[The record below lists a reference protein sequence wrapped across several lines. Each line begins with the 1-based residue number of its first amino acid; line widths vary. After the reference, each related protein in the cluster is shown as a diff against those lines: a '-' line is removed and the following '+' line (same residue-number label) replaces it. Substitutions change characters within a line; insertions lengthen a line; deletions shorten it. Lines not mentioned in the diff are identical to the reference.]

1 MYKRQRTDYCFED
14 WQQYLRKLNAHIE
27 GYMNK
32 PAVKTRLLEAYKD
45 RQSVCNELNKL
56 HTDSE
61 CILNEMNRQ
70 LESYAYYFP
79 FNGGYLRDRGSCNS
93 PRYMLIINNPPPKNY
108 WYASSTVAD
117 MIDES
122 DFDIDERKSI
132 TARTGMPF
140 EEWIELQQ
148 KRSHTLC
155 HVDEIRNM
163 CAALGNCAVSEVG
176 ELFYICYYIPFDY
189 QRKQPMIENEVK
201 KMDQLWAGWLRKKIR
216 LIQPKTV
223 IAVSHRALKS
233 LCSFV
238 LSKDKFVIELQRL
251 FDPSTS
257 LQQQTML
264 KNPLVSFP
272 FVRSSFSYP
281 SPFSGQTLSQE
292 FNLCFV
298 PSPFDVTTVNN
309 AVNAPLYKQLCES
322 LKRYQ
327 QSLHIDDA
335 VQFIMQTK
343 QEVDKKKEEDVVAE
357 PEHKKLGVSAST
369 KKKKKDAI
377 VITDFFKKKPNNV
390 NQTQ

>member
-1 MYKRQRTDYCFED
+1 M
-14 WQQYLRKLNAHIE
+14 
-27 GYMNK
+27 
-32 PAVKTRLLEAYKD
+32 
-45 RQSVCNELNKL
+45 
-56 HTDSE
+56 
-61 CILNEMNRQ
+61 
-70 LESYAYYFP
+70 
-79 FNGGYLRDRGSCNS
+79 
-93 PRYMLIINNPPPKNY
+93 
-108 WYASSTVAD
+108 
-117 MIDES
+117 
-122 DFDIDERKSI
+122 
-132 TARTGMPF
+132 
-140 EEWIELQQ
+140 
-148 KRSHTLC
+148 
-155 HVDEIRNM
+155 
-163 CAALGNCAVSEVG
+163 
-176 ELFYICYYIPFDY
+176 
-189 QRKQPMIENEVK
+189 
-201 KMDQLWAGWLRKKIR
+201 
-216 LIQPKTV
+216 
-223 IAVSHRALKS
+223 
-233 LCSFV
+233 
-238 LSKDKFVIELQRL
+238 IELQRL